1 MINFPLCRSPAVRF
15 QLINLR
21 MNRYF
26 KRSKRIVK
34 IENYL
39 NKCSLGDWFVLYQL
53 SKNLNRP
60 FFMDFLTTLSN
71 KFAHGHLCDAEDP
84 DDDTGPLLSQ
94 MDNFLKPSA
103 KQSNC
108 KKSLEEDT
116 GDNLIEMITQRTR
129 YDEPDGKKKEG
140 DGSDKEEE
148 EDDDDGSGE
157 DDDKKDEKKGEIDY

>member
-1 MINFPLCRSPAVRF
+1 
-15 QLINLR
+15 

-84 DDDTGPLLSQ
+84 DDDTGPLLNQ
-94 MDNFLKPSA
+94 MNNYLEPSV
-103 KQSNC
+103 KC
-108 KKSLEEDT
+108 KSAEEDK
-116 GDNLIEMITQRTR
+116 GDNLIEMLTQTTR
-129 YDEPDGKKKEG
+129 YDEPDGKKKDG
-140 DGSDKEEE
+140 DGSNKEE
-148 EDDDDGSGE
+148 EDDDDDDGSGD
-157 DDDKKDEKKGEIDY
+157 DDDKKDEKKGELKQPELNVFNISISR

>member
-1 MINFPLCRSPAVRF
+1 
-15 QLINLR
+15 

-94 MDNFLKPSA
+94 MDNYLKPSA
-103 KQSNC
+103 KAGTC
-108 KKSLEEDT
+108 KGVEEDN
-116 GDNLIEMITQRTR
+116 GDNLLEMITQPRLK

-140 DGSDKEEE
+140 EGSDKEDD
-148 EDDDDGSGE
+148 DDDDGSGD
-157 DDDKKDEKKGEIDY
+157 DDDKKEEKKGGIGGSKIIYYIEQS